1 MGITYPHIRWIRKK
15 AYPLLKRQ
23 LISHPQ
29 DLWKTPGITIDMWTM
44 WKVYPQHL
52 WITLLE
58 SELLEK
64 LIFANLTG
72 NTGKYRQKI
81 IKALLHNSRG
91 LSTKMAD
98 LSTFSYI

>member
-1 MGITYPHIRWIRKK
+1 
-15 AYPLLKRQ
+15 

-29 DLWKTPGITIDMWTM
+29 GLWKTSSIAIDMWTM
-44 WKVYPQHL
+44 WKGYPQVL

-72 NTGKYRQKI
+72 NTGRNKQKI